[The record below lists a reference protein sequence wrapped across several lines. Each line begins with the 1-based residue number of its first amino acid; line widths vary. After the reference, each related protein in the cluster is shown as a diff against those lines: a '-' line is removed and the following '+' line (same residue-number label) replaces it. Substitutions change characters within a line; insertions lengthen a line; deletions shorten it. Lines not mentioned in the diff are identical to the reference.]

1 MDGPIPQ
8 TKQATVDWCDIV
20 SVRLINDNYRFNTC
34 TVSPTLKAPAYDQSC
49 QAKFDWVPRALLL
62 IVLLCGGS
70 GTLNFKFRKTIYL
83 PHKG

>member
-34 TVSPTLKAPAYDQSC
+34 TVSPTLKAPAYD
-49 QAKFDWVPRALLL
+49 
-62 IVLLCGGS
+62 
-70 GTLNFKFRKTIYL
+70 
-83 PHKG
+83 